1 MLVDFQILIK
11 DYVKLLKNYILKSVF
26 LVIISGQF
34 YHIILFIS
42 HKNILI
48 IEKLYLYVKYFFNK
62 LLDERHIIDPKTY
75 LSTTPIIQV

>member
-62 LLDERHIIDPKTY
+62 LLDERRIIDPKTY